1 MICLEKCNGTIDQL
15 LEDNEIDEEI
25 GASALFQ
32 VIMTLITYDKAFK
45 FTHNDLHTNNI
56 MYVETDKKH
65 LHYKVNNKHYKIK
78 TYGKIF
84 KIIDFGRA
92 IYKYKNKVICS
103 DSFHKDGDA
112 ATQYNCEPYYNDK
125 KPLVEPNYSFDL
137 CRLGCS
143 IYDFITEK
151 YDTVDD
157 IKWPIYKIIMNWCV
171 DDDGRNML
179 YKNNDEERYPDFKLY
194 KMIARKVNKHVPMD
208 ELKPNSA
215 ANGPGVIGDIVLC
228 PAYAEKNGKQ
238 SLERELELLTVHGV
252 LHLLGF
258 DHEDVDDEKKMFA
271 LQEEILKEW
280 RLLV

>member
-1 MICLEKCNGTIDQL
+1 MVIKKFPIQIIALEKCCDTFDEL
-15 LEDNEIDEEI
+15 LVNDKLSEDELSCIVVQI
-25 GASALFQ
+25 L
-32 VIMTLITYDKAFK
+32 MMLITYQKTFNL
-45 FTHNDLHTNNI
+45 THNDLHTNNI
-56 MYVETDKKH
+56 MYIETEKKH

-92 IYKYKNKVICS
+92 IYKYKNKIICS

-151 YDTVDD
+151 YDTLDD

-171 DDDGRNML
+171 DDENRNML
-179 YKNNDEERYPDFKLY
+179 YKNTDEERYPDFKLY
-194 KMIARKVNKHVPMD
+194 KMIARKVNKHVPLD
-208 ELKPNSA
+208 ELNHKYFNKYVVPKKDIKKGAKIMNIDTICEYLINPPTISAVNGNSM
-215 ANGPGVIGDIVLC
+215 NHPIPEPCD
-228 PAYAEKNGKQ
+228 
-238 SLERELELLTVHGV
+238 
-252 LHLLGF
+252 
-258 DHEDVDDEKKMFA
+258 
-271 LQEEILKEW
+271 
-280 RLLV
+280 